1 MSPILDRFRAQPR
14 HRHPD
19 PIVRLA
25 FVQDLPIDEHDLLS
39 EIAKGDEDARV
50 RRAAAAKLMQPRT
63 LADIVRDDADEN
75 VRGQAAA
82 MLRDIALEAFE
93 SVGESES
100 LAAVDAITDARLLA
114 TVAKTAPR
122 ELTAAQAAT

>member
-1 MSPILDRFRAQPR
+1 MSPILDRFRTQPR

-25 FVQDLPIDEHDLLS
+25 FVQELPIDEHDLLS

-63 LADIVRDDADEN
+63 LAEIVRDDADES

-82 MLRDIALEAFE
+82 MLRMPG
-93 SVGESES
+93 SSRRWRRRRR
-100 LAAVDAITDARLLA
+100 ARSRP
-114 TVAKTAPR
+114 PR
-122 ELTAAQAAT
+122 PRRA